1 MRLVCDHLGA
11 GLVDE
16 LDKASALFQQ
26 DGESVVDLMKSIVV
40 VRLIFMG
47 LNRLKADVIRN
58 YTKIFFIFLQNIV
71 AAKNTINDAT
81 SQNI

>member
-1 MRLVCDHLGA
+1 
-11 GLVDE
+11 
-16 LDKASALFQQ
+16 
-26 DGESVVDLMKSIVV
+26 MKSIVV